1 VLVGPRDFLEEV
13 ERVAADEQ
21 RAAVAGVV
29 AFPGDPD
36 FLDLEAGGER
46 VVALLEGGDGVAAG
60 DPDGELLAGEDVV
73 DAPGF
78 RAVE

>member
-1 VLVGPRDFLEEV
+1 VLVGPRDFLEEI
-13 ERVAADEQ
+13 ERVAPDEQ

-29 AFPGDPD
+29 AFPGDPY

-46 VVALLEGGDGVAAG
+46 VAALLEGGDGVAAG
-60 DPDGELLAGEDVV
+60 DPDGQQLAGEDVV
-73 DAPGF
+73 DVPGF